1 MMKIKLF
8 PFLTDGPLEASI
20 AGDILTLNGEEIDLS
35 VIPDGHRLPG
45 SAVGNPFFVETE
57 YVERKDG
64 VLHLTLRL
72 PVDWESPEEYRN
84 PPEPI
89 ILDVSAGQVNFPDT
103 TPPAPPVVEFP
114 VIEESN
120 QEEPENG
127 GLEQA

>member
-1 MMKIKLF
+1 MKIKLS
-8 PFLTDGPLEASI
+8 PFLTDWPLEASVN
-20 AGDILTLNGEEIDLS
+20 GDILTLNGEVIDLS
-35 VIPDGHRLPG
+35 LLPEGHRLPG
-45 SAVGNPFFVETE
+45 SAVCNPFFVETE

-72 PVDWESPEEYRN
+72 PVDWDSPEEYRN

-89 ILDVSAGQVNFPDT
+89 ILDVSAGLVNFPDT
-103 TPPAPPVVEFP
+103 TPPAPPVVELP
-114 VIEESN
+114 VIEEPT